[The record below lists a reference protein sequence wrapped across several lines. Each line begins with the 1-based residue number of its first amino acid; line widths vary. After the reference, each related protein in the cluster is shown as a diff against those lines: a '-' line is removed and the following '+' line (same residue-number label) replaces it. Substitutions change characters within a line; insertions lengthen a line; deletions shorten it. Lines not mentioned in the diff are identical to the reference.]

1 MKELSIN
8 IKIELLDFD
17 ELSETEQNLVTHAI
31 KATDH
36 SYAPYSR
43 FNVGAAVALENG
55 DIIIGANQENAA
67 FPSSLCAERTA
78 IFAAQAQ
85 HPDQPITTIAI
96 AARNTGGMTEAP
108 ITPCGSCRQ
117 VILGIEDRY
126 KKPIKVL
133 LYGKKGIYRLHRAKD
148 LLPLSFVDE
157 SMA

>member
-8 IKIELLDFD
+8 IRIEQLDFE
-17 ELSETEQNLVTHAI
+17 ELSEAEQNLVTQAI

-55 DIIIGANQENAA
+55 DVIIGANQENAA

-85 HPDQPITTIAI
+85 KPDQPIAMLAI
-96 AARNTGGMTEAP
+96 AARNANGMMEMP
-108 ITPCGSCRQ
+108 VTPCGSCRQ

-126 KKPIKVL
+126 KKPIEVL
-133 LYGKKGIYRLHRAKD
+133 LYGKKCIYRLHSAKD